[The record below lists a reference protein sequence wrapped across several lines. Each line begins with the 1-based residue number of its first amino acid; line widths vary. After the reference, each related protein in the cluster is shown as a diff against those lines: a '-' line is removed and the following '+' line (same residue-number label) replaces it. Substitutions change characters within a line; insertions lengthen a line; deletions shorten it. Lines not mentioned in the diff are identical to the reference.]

1 MFSSIILPSTRH
13 TGVHACLLYGIPVLR
28 AMAASSIF
36 LSATAVATHSGLG
49 ATYWHDISIVM
60 IIIVMIVIVIMLTC
74 CAAIDGCEDR
84 IG

>member
-13 TGVHACLLYGIPVLR
+13 TGVHACVLYGIPVLR

-36 LSATAVATHSGLG
+36 LPGTAVATHSGLS
-49 ATYWHDISIVM
+49 ATHWHDTGIVM
-60 IIIVMIVIVIMLTC
+60 IIIVMIVIVIMFTC
-74 CAAIDGCEDR
+74 CAAIDGCEAR